1 METIRSSYLVLGCV
15 FLAGLCALLLLASPG
30 RGAQKAR
37 VHARNAR
44 YLVYVGTYT
53 TSKSKGIYAYRF
65 DTDSGRLTSL
75 GLVAET
81 VNPSFLAVDP
91 SRRFLYAVNE
101 ISNYAGG
108 KGGGVSAFAIDR
120 ATGKLTFL
128 NEVSSRGREPCHVSL
143 DKTGKFVM
151 VANYGGGSAAV
162 FPVLADGRLGE
173 ASAFVEHHGSSV
185 NPERQEGPHA
195 HSIAPSPDNRFVLAA
210 DLGLD
215 RLLVYHFDPAQ
226 GSLKPNDP
234 PFATVKPGA
243 GPRHFAFHP
252 SGRFVYTIN
261 EMGSSI
267 TAFSYDAARGSLR
280 ELETVSTLPKDF
292 AGASDTAELEAHPSG
307 KFLYGSNRG
316 HDSIAVFAIDGGK
329 GTLTLV
335 EHVPTGGKTP
345 RSFAIDPAGSCLV
358 VANQDSDNVVV
369 FRIDAR
375 TGRLTPT
382 GKVSDVPSPVCV
394 TFVALE

>member
-1 METIRSSYLVLGCV
+1 MRSSHL
-15 FLAGLCALLLLASPG
+15 FLAGLCALLLLACPS
-30 RGAQKAR
+30 RRAQKAR
-37 VHARNAR
+37 TQAR
-44 YLVYVGTYT
+44 YLVYIGTYT
-53 TSKSKGIYAYRF
+53 TTRSKGIYAYRF
-65 DTDSGRLTSL
+65 DADSGRLTSL

-162 FPVLADGRLGE
+162 FPVVADGRLGE

-195 HSIAPSPDNRFVLAA
+195 HSIATSPDNRFVLAA

-215 RLLVYHFDPAQ
+215 RLLVYRFDAAQ
-226 GSLKPNDP
+226 GSLEPNDP

-252 SGRFVYTIN
+252 GGRFVYTIN
-261 EMGSSI
+261 EMGSTI
-267 TAFSYDAARGSLR
+267 TAFSYDAMRGSLR
-280 ELETVSTLPKDF
+280 EFQTVSTLPKDF
-292 AGASDTAELEAHPSG
+292 AGASDTAEIEVHPSG

-316 HDSIAVFAIDGGK
+316 HDSIAVFAIDSGT
-329 GTLTLV
+329 GTLTPV

-358 VANQDSDNVVV
+358 VANQDSDNLVV

-375 TGRLTPT
+375 TGRLTPS

>member
-1 METIRSSYLVLGCV
+1 M
-15 FLAGLCALLLLASPG
+15 
-30 RGAQKAR
+30 
-37 VHARNAR
+37 
-44 YLVYVGTYT
+44 
-53 TSKSKGIYAYRF
+53 
-65 DTDSGRLTSL
+65 
-75 GLVAET
+75 
-81 VNPSFLAVDP
+81 
-91 SRRFLYAVNE
+91 
-101 ISNYAGG
+101 
-108 KGGGVSAFAIDR
+108 SAFAIDR

-151 VANYGGGSAAV
+151 AANYTGGSVAV

-173 ASAFVEHHGSSV
+173 PSAFVQHHGSSV

-195 HSIAPSPDNRFVLAA
+195 HSIGPSPDNRFVLAA

-215 RLLVYHFDPAQ
+215 RLLAYQFDPTQ
-226 GSLKPNDP
+226 GLLKPNDP

-252 SGRFVYTIN
+252 GGRFVYTIN

-267 TAFSYDAARGSLR
+267 AAFSYDAARGSLR
-280 ELETVSTLPKDF
+280 EIETVSTLPKDF
-292 AGASDTAELEAHPSG
+292 AGASDTAEIEAHPGG

-316 HDSIAVFAIDGGK
+316 HDSIAVFAIDDKK
-329 GTLTLV
+329 GTLTPV
-335 EHVPTGGKTP
+335 EYVPTEGKTP
-345 RSFAIDPAGSCLV
+345 RSFAIDPTGSYLV
-358 VANQDSDNVVV
+358 VANQDSDNLVV

-375 TGRLTPT
+375 TGRLTPG

-394 TFVALE
+394 TFVGLE

>member
-1 METIRSSYLVLGCV
+1 MRLHSGMETMRSSHL
-15 FLAGLCALLLLASPG
+15 FLAGLCALLLLACPS
-30 RGAQKAR
+30 RRAQKAR
-37 VHARNAR
+37 TQAR
-44 YLVYVGTYT
+44 YLVYIGTYT
-53 TSKSKGIYAYRF
+53 TTRSKGIYAYRF
-65 DTDSGRLTSL
+65 DADSGRLTSL

-151 VANYGGGSAAV
+151 VANYGGGSVAV

-195 HSIAPSPDNRFVLAA
+195 HSIGPSPDNRFVLAA

-215 RLLVYHFDPAQ
+215 RLLVYRFDSAQ
-226 GSLKPNDP
+226 GSLEPNDP

-243 GPRHFAFHP
+243 AAPFCL
-252 SGRFVYTIN
+252 
-261 EMGSSI
+261 SSRRPLCVHDQRNGFEHHRLFLRRG
-267 TAFSYDAARGSLR
+267 ARKPARARDGLDAAQGFRGRERHGRDRSASEWQVSLR
-280 ELETVSTLPKDF
+280 LEPRARQHRCVC
-292 AGASDTAELEAHPSG
+292 
-307 KFLYGSNRG
+307 NRRREG
-316 HDSIAVFAIDGGK
+316 
-329 GTLTLV
+329 
-335 EHVPTGGKTP
+335 
-345 RSFAIDPAGSCLV
+345 
-358 VANQDSDNVVV
+358 
-369 FRIDAR
+369 
-375 TGRLTPT
+375 
-382 GKVSDVPSPVCV
+382 
-394 TFVALE
+394 

>member
-1 METIRSSYLVLGCV
+1 MRSSHL
-15 FLAGLCALLLLASPG
+15 FLAGLCALLLLASPS
-30 RGAQKAR
+30 RRAQKAR
-37 VHARNAR
+37 TQAR
-44 YLVYVGTYT
+44 YLVYIGTYT
-53 TSKSKGIYAYRF
+53 TTRSKGIYAYRF
-65 DTDSGRLTSL
+65 DADSGRLTSL

-108 KGGGVSAFAIDR
+108 KGGGVSAFAMDR

-128 NEVSSRGREPCHVSL
+128 NEVASRGREPCHVSL

-195 HSIAPSPDNRFVLAA
+195 HSIATSPDNRFVLAA

-215 RLLVYHFDPAQ
+215 RLLVYRFDAAQ
-226 GSLKPNDP
+226 GSLEPNDP

-267 TAFSYDAARGSLR
+267 AAFSYDAARGSLR
-280 ELETVSTLPKDF
+280 EIETVSTLPKDF
-292 AGASDTAELEAHPSG
+292 AGASDTAEIEAHPSG

-358 VANQDSDNVVV
+358 VANQDSDNLVV

-375 TGRLTPT
+375 TGRLTPS
-382 GKVSDVPSPVCV
+382 GKALDVPSPVCV

>member
-1 METIRSSYLVLGCV
+1 MRSSHL
-15 FLAGLCALLLLASPG
+15 FLAGLCALLLLASPS
-30 RGAQKAR
+30 RRAQKAR
-37 VHARNAR
+37 TQAR
-44 YLVYVGTYT
+44 YLVYIGTYT
-53 TSKSKGIYAYRF
+53 TTRSKGIYAYRF
-65 DTDSGRLTSL
+65 DADSGRLTSL

-91 SRRFLYAVNE
+91 SCRFLYAVNE

-195 HSIAPSPDNRFVLAA
+195 HSIATSPDNRFVLAA

-215 RLLVYHFDPAQ
+215 RLLVYRFDAAQ
-226 GSLKPNDP
+226 GSLEPNDP

-292 AGASDTAELEAHPSG
+292 AGASDTAELEVHPSG

-329 GTLTLV
+329 GTLTPV
-335 EHVPTGGKTP
+335 EHVPTEGKTP
-345 RSFAIDPAGSCLV
+345 RSFAIDPAGSYLV
-358 VANQDSDNVVV
+358 VANQDSDNLVV

-375 TGRLTPT
+375 TGRLTPS
-382 GKVSDVPSPVCV
+382 GKAPDVPSPVCV
-394 TFVALE
+394 TFVTLE